1 MVKHSIRKERK
12 SMKFKNDLV
21 NNSKTDRMLLLLN
34 KFILILLVLIVTV
47 PLLYVLFGSFLH
59 PNILLTKGISFNPDD
74 WTLDGYR
81 RIFQDGSIMRGF
93 LNSIIYAGGFTIV
106 SVLFSILAG
115 YALSVENLAGKKIFM
130 IFFIVTMFFNGG
142 MIPTYLLIKE
152 LGMINTPWAIILP
165 GAVSVWN
172 IILSRTYFKGLPNEL
187 KEAARIDGA
196 SDFKIFLKIILPLSK
211 PIIFVLALYAF
222 IGQWNSYFNAMIYLE
237 DQSLYPLQLVLRDI
251 LIQNEVQ
258 PGMIADQLARAE
270 IQRIAEMIKYSSIV
284 ISSLPLL
291 IMYPFFQ
298 KYFEKGVMVGSL
310 K

>member
-1 MVKHSIRKERK
+1 
-12 SMKFKNDLV
+12 MKYRSDLI
-21 NNSKTDRMLLLLN
+21 NNSKTDKMLLLFN
-34 KFILILLVLIVTV
+34 KIILILIVLIVIV
-47 PLLYVLFGSFLH
+47 PLIYVLLGSFLQ
-59 PNILLTKGISFNPDD
+59 PNILLTEGISLNPKN

-81 RIFQDGSIMRGF
+81 RIFQDGTIMRGF
-93 LNSIIYAGGFTIV
+93 MNSMIYAGGFTIV

-115 YALSVENLAGKKIFM
+115 YALSVDKLVGRKIFM
-130 IFFIVTMFFNGG
+130 VFFIITMFFNGG

-152 LGMINTPWAIILP
+152 MGLNNTAWAIILP

-196 SDFKIFLKIILPLSK
+196 SDFRIFISIILPLAK

-237 DQSLYPLQLVLRDI
+237 DRSLYPLQLVLREI

-270 IQRIAEMIKYSSIV
+270 IQRVGEMIKYSSIV